1 MRCPNSCSNRSRGV
15 CVSRGTLKPD
25 VTAVSSA
32 MGPRRRSGTRREL
45 GAPTPA
51 DVCVVSSRR
60 TIPPPPTSARSG
72 LTKVDASRPWLESLG
87 IRELLVI
94 EISGSCKSRVWRS
107 RCSVDGGNGM
117 GAADTQRGCQV
128 PVAFPPRSSR
138 VSVRIDNR
146 QGNRAAGRRPSVA
159 CQSKRVSARELWY
172 GRRWDVAR
180 RIRFTLWKGELRAS
194 RTPTGAGTRWWN
206 W

>member
-107 RCSVDGGNGM
+107 RMQRRWRERDGGSRYPARVPGSRRVPATFFPRVCANRQSAGQSSCRS
-117 GAADTQRGCQV
+117 AAECG
-128 PVAFPPRSSR
+128 
-138 VSVRIDNR
+138 VSVE
-146 QGNRAAGRRPSVA
+146 A
-159 CQSKRVSARELWY
+159 RV
-172 GRRWDVAR
+172 
-180 RIRFTLWKGELRAS
+180 
-194 RTPTGAGTRWWN
+194 GAGVMVRPQMGCCAPHKVHVVER
-206 W
+206 